1 MCEIS
6 CKNSERL
13 LRKWQ
18 KTLGDTFFCRTLY
31 IHRRSQW
38 VSYGSE
44 DPNPMINNL
53 TAMEIHRIVVAYNMP
68 KLLRRCITL

>member
-18 KTLGDTFFCRTLY
+18 KTLGDTFFAAHC
-31 IHRRSQW
+31 
-38 VSYGSE
+38 
-44 DPNPMINNL
+44 
-53 TAMEIHRIVVAYNMP
+53 TASNDSLECEIIYQVNEW
-68 KLLRRCITL
+68 KFN